1 MTNQI
6 TITPSAEITTTTF
19 GPVVL
24 SPDKQPAAVY
34 IASLSVGSRRTMSK
48 AIDDIALLLSGGHC
62 DAVTMPWGMVRI
74 EHTEAVRAALP
85 EATNEKGEKRYSAS
99 TCNKMLSALRGT
111 LKRAWRLGYMSAE
124 QYQLAIDIA
133 RVKGTKVDQAAGR
146 SLTSAEITS
155 LMRACAEDESAKG
168 VRDAAM
174 IAIAYAAG
182 LRRSEISNLTM
193 ADFDSSNCMFIITS
207 KGNKERSIYIGPS
220 ACEVLTGWL
229 SVRGLDDGPMF
240 LRIYKGGK
248 VGADG
253 ISDQAVYDMML
264 DRAKEAGVKAF
275 SPHDMRR
282 TFAGDMF
289 DAKVDVSTVQKIMG
303 HASANT
309 TASYDRRGERAK
321 KSAAAMIDVPI
332 VR

>member
-48 AIDDIALLLSGGHC
+48 AIDDIAALLSGGHC
-62 DAVTMPWGMVRI
+62 DAMTMPWGMVRI
-74 EHTEAVRAALP
+74 EHTEAVRAALS
-85 EATNEKGEKRYSAS
+85 EAYSAS
-99 TCNKMLSALRGT
+99 TGNKMLSALRGT

-124 QYQLAIDIA
+124 QYQLAIDID
-133 RVKGTKVDQAAGR
+133 RIKGVKVDQAAGR

-193 ADFDSSNCMFIITS
+193 ADFDASNCMFIITS
-207 KGNKERSIYIGPS
+207 KGNKERSIYIGAS

-229 SVRGLDDGPMF
+229 SVRGDSDGPMF

-248 VGADG
+248 VGTDG